1 MNTAAGRKDPKA
13 VNQLISMLESGMSPA
28 EAAKRMEEEAERAA
42 LQEVEGPDEEE
53 EFPDEIKIIS
63 QALAFR
69 KAEPEDLMSI
79 MKLLNAAYGVEV
91 GQGEES
97 FRSGDPVSVEVVI
110 RLFDD
115 SSYEWLVTEA
125 PNGQEVLQDGAILGV
140 CVYSTDGASRRNG
153 QVEGKLGSV
162 RLLAVLPRLHG
173 LCIGLRLLKKAE
185 ALMYKTGCVRCLVC
199 IPSVRKSLSEWLQHR
214 GYQMAGLTAY
224 PASATEQTVR
234 PEFDLDDGEE
244 GKRGRLRSLRLMHYM
259 KKLEDVAPTAEA
271 DSKGRRKASSKTSTE
286 GAGVEEGETVFDSV
300 VQLTGDLRIAKTPEV
315 SAATAVMEGEGSVQ
329 KPPEVVP
336 GKMHLPPHWRHA
348 GPSAEQQAILD
359 AATAEAVRSIQGDI
373 VNAARGEDTPPID

>member
-1 MNTAAGRKDPKA
+1 MVRSA
-13 VNQLISMLESGMSPA
+13 VGPA
-28 EAAKRMEEEAERAA
+28 DDF
-42 LQEVEGPDEEE
+42 V
-53 EFPDEIKIIS
+53 
-63 QALAFR
+63 
-69 KAEPEDLMSI
+69 
-79 MKLLNAAYGVEV
+79 LLDYH
-91 GQGEES
+91 
-97 FRSGDPVSVEVVI
+97 
-110 RLFDD
+110 
-115 SSYEWLVTEA
+115 
-125 PNGQEVLQDGAILGV
+125 
-140 CVYSTDGASRRNG
+140 C
-153 QVEGKLGSV
+153 
-162 RLLAVLPRLHG
+162 LAVCAGHDG
-173 LCIGLRLLKKAE
+173 
-185 ALMYKTGCVRCLVC
+185 
-199 IPSVRKSLSEWLQHR
+199 SNR
-214 GYQMAGLTAY
+214 GVD

>member
-140 CVYSTDGASRRNG
+140 CWA
-153 QVEGKLGSV
+153 
-162 RLLAVLPRLHG
+162 
-173 LCIGLRLLKKAE
+173 
-185 ALMYKTGCVRCLVC
+185 M
-199 IPSVRKSLSEWLQHR
+199 WW
-214 GYQMAGLTAY
+214 
-224 PASATEQTVR
+224 
-234 PEFDLDDGEE
+234 
-244 GKRGRLRSLRLMHYM
+244 
-259 KKLEDVAPTAEA
+259 
-271 DSKGRRKASSKTSTE
+271 TS
-286 GAGVEEGETVFDSV
+286 
-300 VQLTGDLRIAKTPEV
+300 
-315 SAATAVMEGEGSVQ
+315 
-329 KPPEVVP
+329 
-336 GKMHLPPHWRHA
+336 
-348 GPSAEQQAILD
+348 
-359 AATAEAVRSIQGDI
+359 
-373 VNAARGEDTPPID
+373 